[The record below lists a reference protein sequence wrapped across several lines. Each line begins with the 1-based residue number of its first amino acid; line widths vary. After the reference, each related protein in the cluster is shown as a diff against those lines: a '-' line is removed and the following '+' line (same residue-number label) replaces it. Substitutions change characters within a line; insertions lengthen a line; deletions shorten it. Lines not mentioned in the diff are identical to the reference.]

1 MSFSRFGIALGLAI
15 LVGSAVPV
23 AAAKRVALVVGNS
36 DYQHAT
42 ALPNPRN
49 DAKLIA
55 ASLQRLNFDV
65 VSGIDLGFR
74 DFGRK
79 LKEFRRKLQGADV
92 ALLFFAGHGLQ
103 VKGENYLIPVDA
115 ELEEELDLS
124 YQAVRLNSVL
134 SEMERTAAT
143 KIVFLDACRDNPLA
157 RTLHRSMGATRS
169 SGDDGAPR
177 GLARI
182 NTASGTMIAFA
193 TEPGDVAL
201 DGTGTNSPFTTAL
214 AKHIEAPNLDV
225 AQMMR
230 RVRTDVLQ
238 MTSKRQTPW
247 TSSSLTN
254 DFFFN
259 KREVVVAS
267 ANRDIVVEARP
278 PSPPQQTT
286 SLVPHDSALELSAWD
301 AIKNSGNVYLF
312 ESFLSA
318 YPSGNFAVIARALVS
333 ELKKKEAAEKVASR
347 PAPKAEVA
355 PAPQPEV
362 KVAKLAEEAR
372 SAAPAVVETHTP
384 IQLASML
391 QQALK
396 NAGCYVMGVDGKWG
410 NGSRRAMQTFNMHA
424 KLSLPAD
431 PPTSKTVVDSVIA
444 VYRDGGG
451 KRICPLSCRR
461 GTVLRG
467 GRCIAL
473 KRPKTKRAS
482 TRKTQQRRTTQPQR
496 QQRPP
501 APRQEAP
508 PANERR
514 GTFSIGIGLG
524 GALGGGIRF

>member
-1 MSFSRFGIALGLAI
+1 MSYSRFGIALGLAI
-15 LVGSAVPV
+15 LAGSAIP
-23 AAAKRVALVVGNS
+23 AAAKRVALVIGNS
-36 DYQHAT
+36 DYQHST

-49 DAKLIA
+49 DAQLIA
-55 ASLQRLNFDV
+55 ASLERLKFDV
-65 VSGIDLGFR
+65 VSGFDLGFR
-74 DFGRK
+74 EFGRK
-79 LKEFRRKLQGADV
+79 LKEFKRELQDADV

-115 ELEEELDLS
+115 ELEDELDLN
-124 YQAVRLNSVL
+124 YQTIRLNSVL
-134 SEMERTAAT
+134 KEMERAAAT
-143 KIVFLDACRDNPLA
+143 KLVFLDACRDNPLS

-169 SGDDGAPR
+169 SGDGTPR

-230 RVRTDVLQ
+230 RVRSDVLQ
-238 MTSKRQTPW
+238 MTAKRQTPW
-247 TSSSLTN
+247 TSSSLTD

-259 KREVVVAS
+259 KQDIVVAS
-267 ANRDIVVEARP
+267 ARRDIIVEARP

-301 AIKNSGNVYLF
+301 AVKNSGNVYLF

-318 YPSGNFAVIARALVS
+318 YPNGNFAIIAKALIS
-333 ELKKKEAAEKVASR
+333 ELKKKEAAEKVGSA
-347 PAPKAEVA
+347 PAQIPTAPKT
-355 PAPQPEV
+355 QKSEV

-372 SAAPAVVETHTP
+372 SAAPTAVETHTP
-384 IQLASML
+384 LQLARLL

-396 NAGCYVMGVDGKWG
+396 NAGCYTMGVDGQWG
-410 NGSRRAMQTFNMHA
+410 NGSRRAMQKFNMYA

-431 PPTSKTVVDSVIA
+431 APTSKSVVDSVAAI
-444 VYRDGGG
+444 YRERGS
-451 KRICPLSCRR
+451 KRICPITCGR
-461 GTVLRG
+461 GSVLRG
-467 GRCIAL
+467 GRCIAV
-473 KRPKTKRAS
+473 KRPSTKRAS
-482 TRKTQQRRTTQPQR
+482 TRNTRQRTTRTQPQR

-501 APRQEAP
+501 PQRQETP
-508 PANERR
+508 PASERR
-514 GTFSIGIGLG
+514 GTFSIGIGIG
-524 GALGGGIRF
+524 RALGGGIKF